1 MSTEQTTNHTG
12 ATGHTSTGRT
22 STGPHPSKAE
32 LEAEIGQL
40 RHSVG
45 ETVEELTYRL
55 DVKSRTKDR
64 IRATPP
70 AVPIGVAVAL
80 AAGIGLWLWRRHA
93 AGS

>member
-1 MSTEQTTNHTG
+1 MSTEQTAGTTNHTG
-12 ATGHTSTGRT
+12 STT
-22 STGPHPSKAE
+22 QHPSKAE
-32 LEAEIGQL
+32 LEAEIGHL
-40 RHSVG
+40 RHSLG

-80 AAGIGLWLWRRHA
+80 AAGIGLWLWRRHSD
-93 AGS
+93 GR